1 MLAQMPW
8 RVYEEWA
15 IYAREEPFGQLA
27 LRLGYAAAA
36 LGNLLAKPKHRRS
49 WQPADFMPDAP
60 LPTPTRQAQ
69 TNADQHLAQM
79 LMFTKIVGGKVIDK
93 RKDKKRAGRD

>member
-8 RVYEEWA
+8 RVFEEWA

-36 LGNLLAKPKHRRS
+36 LGNLLAKPKRKRA
-49 WQPADFMPDAP
+49 WQPSDFMPDAP

-69 TNADQHLAQM
+69 ADADQHLAQM
-79 LMFTKIVGGKVIDK
+79 MIYTRMVGGKVIDK
-93 RKDKKRAGRD
+93 RKQKRASRD